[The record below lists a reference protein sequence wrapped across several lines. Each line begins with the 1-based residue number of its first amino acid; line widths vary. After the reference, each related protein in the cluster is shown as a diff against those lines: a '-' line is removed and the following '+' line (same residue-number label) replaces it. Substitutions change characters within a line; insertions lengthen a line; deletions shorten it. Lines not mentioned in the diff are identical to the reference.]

1 MARGCLHTCPAPPF
15 KLHLLPR
22 LPETTRGMAVGF
34 WKLQIGCCQCA
45 DTGVLQRARSA
56 GEKIEND
63 LEEVHFQAQAD
74 WVMIDEFRWDKER
87 VQVADFGGSTITCG
101 SHCSPNWSQETEAPA
116 STEPSIGSDS
126 EVQSEGKQFRWPA
139 SQQMDRSLE
148 LRPPLGDMGSPDD
161 MVEPC
166 LPEQPQTSESLPI
179 PKAWSYP
186 PTYSI
191 DGEGLLQTEAEE
203 DEVWSSIGFFDE
215 SPSITMPESGT
226 ISASPF
232 QSVKQPKTE
241 SQVASIDGIAFN
253 GGAARVLAA
262 GLQAREIHLAEGP
275 SPAGSMTGRPA
286 CPDLDTSSATSLD
299 SLRCKWDRGSEQD
312 FAASAPMSESQSKRV
327 ASSFLNDN
335 DFFHVNEVDIESAV
349 RVRHP
354 LLEAVLQNRP
364 RVVKALLL
372 LGSRKDVRN
381 SHGLTPLQ
389 LAEHLQH
396 QQGGFQEVLH
406 VFAMDEDG
414 GARLQDGIKV
424 IEHIKVNI

>member
-1 MARGCLHTCPAPPF
+1 
-15 KLHLLPR
+15 LPR
-22 LPETTRGMAVGF
+22 LPETTRGMAAGF

-56 GEKIEND
+56 GEKIAND

-139 SQQMDRSLE
+139 SQKLDMSLE

-179 PKAWSYP
+179 PKAWPYP

-191 DGEGLLQTEAEE
+191 DCEGLLQIEAED
-203 DEVWSSIGFFDE
+203 DEVWSSIGFFE
-215 SPSITMPESGT
+215 ELPSITMPESGT

-232 QSVKQPKTE
+232 QSVKPPKTE
-241 SQVASIDGIAFN
+241 SQVASIDETTAFH
-253 GGAARVLAA
+253 GGAARVLAAGA

-275 SPAGSMTGRPA
+275 SPAGSRAGRPP

-299 SLRCKWDRGSEQD
+299 SLRYERNRGSEQD
-312 FAASAPMSESQSKRV
+312 FASSAPMSESQSKRV

-335 DFFHVNEVDIESAV
+335 DFFHVNEVDIEST
-349 RVRHP
+349 VRHP

-372 LGSRKDVRN
+372 LGSRRDVRN

-406 VFAMDEDG
+406 VFAMDEHG